1 MNPQFSSSKTLR
13 GKEGCKILEE
23 EAISFFGESSMKDAE
38 EYEEE
43 EDLGTAGL
51 WERLGF
57 AELEEAEDMLSIK
70 EVNLRRI
77 RNW

>member
-51 WERLGF
+51 
-57 AELEEAEDMLSIK
+57 
-70 EVNLRRI
+70 
-77 RNW
+77 

>member
-57 AELEEAEDMLSIK
+57 VELDEAEDMVSMKKDNLSQISK
-70 EVNLRRI
+70 
-77 RNW
+77 W